1 MGPTNPPATPPT
13 TNLAPAGRRRPV
25 NAEAVALLRMAQ
37 AGDRDAFAQIYASYA
52 QHVRRYVAARM
63 RQRDRDA
70 VPDLVQDT
78 FTAAL
83 EELDRAHDDVR
94 GWLIGLAAK
103 MCTRHGWGQRRY
115 LRAALTIGE
124 HHRSHAATL
133 AVPAPNAATR
143 RLIAQAL
150 AGLDPRERLTLQL
163 RFLDGQARQD
173 HGLLTM
179 EPQADSAA
187 GATRAGRTARHR
199 NHQPARVN
207 HHDAL
212 STPYAHQTGQRRCR
226 SAVAVSS
233 PLVKQFA
240 GGPARSACLDVDPL
254 NHRPPNSAA

>member
-150 AGLDPRERLTLQL
+150 AGLDPRERLALQL
-163 RFLDGQARQD
+163 RFLDGQARE
-173 HGLLTM
+173 T
-179 EPQADSAA
+179 
-187 GATRAGRTARHR
+187 TARIMDCSLWNLKR
-199 NHQPARVN
+199 TQQRALRALAARLGTETTNLPA
-207 HHDAL
+207 
-212 STPYAHQTGQRRCR
+212 STTMTR
-226 SAVAVSS
+226 
-233 PLVKQFA
+233 
-240 GGPARSACLDVDPL
+240 
-254 NHRPPNSAA
+254 